1 METGTVAQE
10 AARRHGP
17 EAAGGSDGGG
27 PARAWEAAARRPLL
41 SATVACVALAALSAA
56 VLPTVPSYDPWSWVV
71 WGREVVDPHLSF
83 FVGGGPSWK
92 PLPVVFTTV
101 FALFGGAAPTL
112 WVIAAR
118 AGGLLGLVAAYRLAA
133 RLVGGTAA
141 AGGPRAPGGAAGAAA
156 AGARATAIPAVLA
169 GLIAVAGV
177 VLTQDWVY
185 YMFRGTTEPLL
196 IATWLWAIDR
206 HLDGQRVTAFLLGV
220 ATGLMRPEA
229 WPFVLI
235 YAVWLW
241 VYEPAFR
248 GPAMRALLIA
258 GLVAMPVLWF
268 VPPWISTGQ
277 PFLAA
282 THAHQ
287 YNGHLGSNR
296 LLEVLRRGVNVQTA
310 AVLVLALIATG
321 LAVAAARPRARHP
334 ASPESAGAASS
345 GCQRVTVALA
355 ALAAAW
361 WVVVVVETLAGYP
374 GLERFYL
381 PAAAIACVLA
391 GVGVV
396 EVARLAAGAARR
408 GAGAAQGAG
417 AARQPQGLGE
427 GAAAEAAGLG
437 ATAGQRAS
445 GRLQWAV
452 GGAVALALLAL
463 TIPFFTT
470 RISVARA
477 QRSIAARAVTRLDE
491 LSAAVAAVGGHRAV
505 YPCHSSFAAVNH
517 SVQTALAWKLHV
529 TLGRV
534 GTSMRHQGLMFLGPH
549 DSIDGGAPRIN
560 PRLTSRQLLA
570 QVGVWR
576 VYRMTAPGANTRCV
590 GR

>member
-1 METGTVAQE
+1 VVETETVAQD
-10 AARRHGP
+10 AGRRPGP
-17 EAAGGSDGGG
+17 EAGAGGG
-27 PARAWEAAARRPLL
+27 PARVWEAAARRPLL
-41 SATVACVALAALSAA
+41 AATVACALLAALSAA
-56 VLPTVPSYDPWSWVV
+56 VLPTVPSYDPWSWIV

-133 RLVGGTAA
+133 RLVGAPRA
-141 AGGPRAPGGAAGAAA
+141 AGVA
-156 AGARATAIPAVLA
+156 A
-169 GLIAVAGV
+169 GLIAAAGV

-229 WPFVLI
+229 WPFVVL

-282 THAHQ
+282 THAHR
-287 YNGHLGSNR
+287 YNGHLGSDR
-296 LLEVLRRGVNVQTA
+296 LAEVVRRGVDVQTV
-310 AVLVLALIATG
+310 AVLVLALIAVG
-321 LAVAAARPRARHP
+321 LAVARR
-334 ASPESAGAASS
+334 
-345 GCQRVTVALA
+345 QRVTIALA

-396 EVARLAAGAARR
+396 EVARLG
-408 GAGAAQGAG
+408 
-417 AARQPQGLGE
+417 
-427 GAAAEAAGLG
+427 AEAAARLWTGAAKRSPALLG
-437 ATAGQRAS
+437 
-445 GRLQWAV
+445 WAV
-452 GGAVALALLAL
+452 EGALVLALLAL
-463 TIPFFTT
+463 TLPFFTT

-477 QRSIAARAVTRLDE
+477 QRSIAARAVTRLDQM
-491 LSAAVAAVGGHRAV
+491 SAAVAAVGGHRAV
-505 YPCHSSFAAVNH
+505 YPCRSSFAAVNH

-534 GTSMRHQGLMFLGPH
+534 GTSMRHQGVVFVGPH
-549 DSIDGGAPRIN
+549 DSIDGGAPRLN
-560 PRLTSRQLLA
+560 PSLTNRQLLA
-570 QVGVWR
+570 QAGVWR
-576 VYRMTAPGANTRCV
+576 VYRMTASGASTRCV